1 MKHVGLSDARA
12 RMSDLLDEVERGETL
27 VISRDGVPAKNGTPG
42 KEVWPVI
49 TEEQRERARIAMEA
63 IKEARKTAPRVTV
76 EEILAWRDEGR
87 KY

>member
-1 MKHVGLSDARA
+1 MKHVSLAEARTNIA
-12 RMSDLLDEVERGETL
+12 QLLDEVERGET
-27 VISRDGVPAKNGTPG
+27 VQISRDGGRPG
-42 KEVWPVI
+42 EVLPVD
-49 TEEQRERARIAMEA
+49 EGRRERARIAMAA